1 VLSKLLRTCAAAALG
16 ALVLLPAA
24 SAAQE
29 GADQDNPFRPRAR
42 QLLYVT
48 LPGTLE
54 QAAYRNGLGIVVL
67 DVNDGYSFVKRIPTI
82 DIPAS
87 MSPEQVA
94 GVAANPA
101 TNLIYLAYR
110 GRLAAFDLATD
121 RLVWSQTYDG
131 KCCERPE
138 VTADGKT
145 IVVGSDLQD
154 YWYVVDAKTGK
165 LRGTIKAPNSPNA
178 HNLNLSPD
186 GKTAFMS
193 PNGPVLAVGDIDS
206 MKLVKE
212 IRFTDNVRPFVVN
225 HDASLIYANTN
236 NLLGFEVAD
245 VKTGKIIKHVEVNT
259 FPWREAL
266 EKKLKIPHGCPSHGI
281 ALVNNETEVW
291 IADGIN
297 GYIHIFDNTKDTP
310 QLVDSIKTTEFP
322 AWITIGL
329 DGKYAYVSSG
339 DIIDTKTRKIVGQM
353 KDEYGRLMRSEKLLD
368 MTFRDGKLQRVAD
381 QFGNGQ
387 TLSAAGVAAAAR
399 K

>member
-1 VLSKLLRTCAAAALG
+1 VASKFRLTCAAATAG
-16 ALVLLPAA
+16 ALALLPLAA
-24 SAAQE
+24 SAQQGDAGLKE
-29 GADQDNPFRPRAR
+29 NPFRPRAR
-42 QLLYVT
+42 ELLYVT

-54 QAAYRNGLGIVVL
+54 APAYRNGLGVVVL

-82 DIPAS
+82 DQPAS

-94 GVAANPA
+94 GVAASPQSNM
-101 TNLIYLAYR
+101 IYLAYR

-121 RLVWSQTYDG
+121 KIAWSQTYDG
-131 KCCERPE
+131 KCCERPQ

-165 LRGTIKAPNSPNA
+165 LRGTIKAPNSMNA

-186 GKTAFMS
+186 GKLAFMS
-193 PNGPVLAVGDIDS
+193 PNGPVLAIGDIQS
-206 MKLVKE
+206 LKLLKE
-212 IRFTDNVRPFVVN
+212 IRFGDNVRPFVVN

-245 VKTGKIIKHVEVNT
+245 VNSGKVIKHVEITT
-259 FPWREAL
+259 FPWRDTMARKE
-266 EKKLKIPHGCPSHGI
+266 KIPHGCPSHGI
-281 ALVNNETEVW
+281 ALVNNEREVW

-297 GYIHIFDNTKDTP
+297 NYIHIFDNTKDTP
-310 QLVDSIKTTEFP
+310 VLVDSIKTSVAP
-322 AWITIGL
+322 AWITISL
-329 DGKYAYVSSG
+329 DGKTAYVSSG
-339 DIIDTKTRKIVGQM
+339 DIIDIPKRQVVGHIN
-353 KDEYGRLMRSEKLLD
+353 DEFGRQMRSEKLLD
-368 MTFRDGKLQRVAD
+368 MTFVDGQLQRVAN

-387 TLSAAGVAAAAR
+387 VNSLSA